1 MENKVLLILVD
12 GMRPDSLARCGDDR
26 MEKFFLRGTH
36 CLHARTTFPPV
47 TLPCHMS
54 LFHSV
59 DTGRHGTTT
68 NVYMPQVRPING
80 LIEVLAAAKKKCAFF
95 YTWEQLRDLC
105 TPGGH
110 LEYSWF
116 CRQYTDTVAALE
128 KRETAAAK
136 AYIAE
141 ERPDFVFLYLGGT
154 DTWGHRKGWMSPEY
168 LDAVRNACECI
179 HDICADLPAE
189 YTVIVT
195 ADHGGHDRTHGE
207 DIPEDM
213 QIPVTVHGSRFPAE
227 HALDH
232 CDIRDLAPTITDIL
246 NVEPDEEWEGTS
258 ILQQL

>member
-12 GMRPDSLARCGDDR
+12 GMRPDSIAAGGGATF
-26 MEKFFLRGTH
+26 EEFFKTGTY
-36 CLHARTTFPPV
+36 CLQARTTFPPV

-59 DTGRHGTTT
+59 DAGRHGTTT
-68 NVYMPQVRPING
+68 NVYVPQVRPVNG
-80 LIEVLAAAKKKCAFF
+80 LIEVLAAAKKKTAFF

-110 LEYSWF
+110 LDFSWF
-116 CRQYTDTVAALE
+116 WRQRTETVSDLE
-128 KRETAAAK
+128 KRETALAK

-141 ERPDFVFLYLGGT
+141 EKPDFVFLYLGGA

-168 LDAVRNACECI
+168 LDSVKNASECI
-179 HDICADLPAE
+179 LDICASLPEE

-213 QIPVTVHGSRFPAE
+213 TIPVTVHGSRFPAGKE
-227 HALDH
+227 LAH
-232 CDIRDLAPTITDIL
+232 CDIRDLAPTIVDIL
-246 NVEPDEEWEGTS
+246 GVEPDEEWEGTS
-258 ILQQL
+258 LLKQ